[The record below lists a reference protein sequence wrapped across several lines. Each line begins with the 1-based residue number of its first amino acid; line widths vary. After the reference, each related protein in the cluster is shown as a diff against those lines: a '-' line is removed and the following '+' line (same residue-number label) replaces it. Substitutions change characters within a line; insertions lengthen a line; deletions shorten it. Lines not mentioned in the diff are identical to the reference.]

1 MQRLRHILLGT
12 FMAASLVIVT
22 PALASDPF
30 FPAFGNAGID
40 VVHYDLDIDASSA
53 SRFDATATLEIRAID
68 PLTELSLDLHG
79 LTVYAVKV
87 AGKTAAFSQFNDKLQ
102 ISLPRKTRRNARFRV
117 VIAYG
122 GTPEAIPDP
131 TLPNDPSVTL
141 GWKTNGDSAYV
152 VSEPV
157 GASTFFPANDQL
169 DDPATFDISVTVP
182 KPLIAAANG
191 RLIRV
196 RESAVSRRYDFS
208 LKQPM
213 TTWNATVQINE
224 FKVSRLRSRG
234 IPMRFYMT
242 KTTPEA
248 TVVALK
254 TAKDMVPYL
263 EHRFGRYPYESY
275 ATVTNADPAHNYAL
289 ETQTI
294 SQFPEKWG
302 DSADSFIPVV
312 AHELGHQWFGNAV
325 SIKHWKDLWL
335 AEGFATYIEVLW
347 PRRNDPVAY
356 RNAMLSIYDSVLK
369 NNVGPAVVDAPE
381 DLFGPRTY
389 RRGVMALYA
398 VELKIGQSR
407 LQNIMR
413 QWVKRNRNRTVTSD
427 DFIRL
432 AENFSRDKSVRSIL
446 EDWLYSPTVPT
457 LPIVTSSN
465 FRVQASINPV
475 ELVND
480 RRVTRH

>member
-1 MQRLRHILLGT
+1 MRRLRHILLGT
-12 FMAASLVIVT
+12 FTAASLVIVAPT
-22 PALASDPF
+22 LAGDPF

-40 VVHYDLDIDASSA
+40 VVHYDLTIDASSA
-53 SRFDATATLEIRAID
+53 SRFDATATLDIRAID
-68 PLTELSLDLHG
+68 ALTEFSLDLHG
-79 LTVYAVKV
+79 LTAYAVKV
-87 AGKTAAFSQFNDKLQ
+87 AGKAVTFSQFNDKLQ
-102 ISLPRKTRRNARFRV
+102 ITLPRKIRKNSRFRAA
-117 VIAYG
+117 IAYG
-122 GTPEAIPDP
+122 GSPEAIPDP

-141 GWKTNGDSAYV
+141 GWKTNGAAAFV

-169 DDPATFDISVTVP
+169 DDRATFDISVTVP

-191 RLIRV
+191 RLIKV
-196 RESAVSRRYDFS
+196 RESALSRRYDFS

-224 FKVSRLRSRG
+224 FEVSRLRVQG

-263 EHRFGRYPYESY
+263 EHRFGRYPYENY
-275 ATVTNADPAHNYAL
+275 ATVTNADPLFNYAL

-302 DSADSFIPVV
+302 DTADSFIPVV

-325 SIKHWKDLWL
+325 SIKQWKDLWL

-347 PRRNDPVAY
+347 PRRNDPIAY

-369 NNVGPAVVDAPE
+369 NNVGPAVVDSPE

-398 VELKIGQSR
+398 VELKIGQLK
-407 LQNIMR
+407 LQKIMR
-413 QWVKRNRNRTVTSD
+413 QWVKRNRNRTVTSE
-427 DFIRL
+427 DFIQL
-432 AENFSRDKSVRSIL
+432 AENLTRDRTVRSIL
-446 EDWLYSPTVPT
+446 EDWLYNPAVPT
-457 LPIVTSSN
+457 LPIVASSDL
-465 FRVQASINPV
+465 RAQASINPV

-480 RRVTRH
+480 RRVIRH